1 MSNEAFNPEQEED
14 EDEDGVE
21 ENEQNPPPDSPGK
34 IKKTIFF
41 AKMENG
47 PVAVDTMR
55 KAIISGEIIGEALE
69 QLSSISQSIY
79 KPLLCGSPNKTQP
92 SQESPF
98 LGSGADATCPVAIPR
113 EVSEKFQSFA
123 SDLFVTVGEVH

>member
-1 MSNEAFNPEQEED
+1 MEED
-14 EDEDGVE
+14 EQSAPSDPV
-21 ENEQNPPPDSPGK
+21 GK

-47 PVAVDTMR
+47 PVAADAMR
-55 KAIISGEIIGEALE
+55 KAIISGEIMGEALE

-79 KPLLCGSPNKTQP
+79 KPLLCGNSNTTRP
-92 SQESPF
+92 SQEAPS
-98 LGSGADATCPVAIPR
+98 LSSGTDTKCPVPVSR

-123 SDLFVTVGEVH
+123 SDLFVTVGEVC